1 MPTKYVTYS
10 QISRGPY
17 RPPQSIRYL
26 REKKKIT
33 ERKKE
38 RAKKYGSTERAWDRM
53 IGKEREREKE
63 REKESE
69 SEKGKQ
75 NNSW

>member
-26 REKKKIT
+26 REKKKTT

-38 RAKKYGSTERAWDRM
+38 RAKKYGSTERA
-53 IGKEREREKE
+53 
-63 REKESE
+63 
-69 SEKGKQ
+69 
-75 NNSW
+75 